1 MQDKKQLFLKGMH
14 HGIPVALGYLAV
26 SFTLGIA
33 AKRAG
38 FTPIQAMLMSL
49 TSNASAS
56 EFSAINL
63 IKNGS
68 AYIEIALT
76 TLILNLRYILMS
88 CALSQKLSS
97 KTGIGHRLAISFDIT
112 DEIFALSVCQRNG
125 LSPYYTYGIIAAAL
139 PCWAMGTF
147 LGTLSGSILPAS
159 VMSAMNVALYC
170 MFIAIV
176 LPPAKENK
184 IVGFLVIISMAAS
197 TLFTYLPGLKQL
209 SSGTMIITLTVVI
222 SLAAAVLFPIEEKDD
237 KKAVE
242 KEASVSCESR

>member
-63 IKNGS
+63 IKNGG

-88 CALSQKLSS
+88 CALSQKLGS

-147 LGTLSGSILPAS
+147 L
-159 VMSAMNVALYC
+159 
-170 MFIAIV
+170 
-176 LPPAKENK
+176 
-184 IVGFLVIISMAAS
+184 VIISMAAS

-209 SSGTMIITLTVVI
+209 SSGTMIIILTVVI

>member
-63 IKNGS
+63 IKNGG

-88 CALSQKLSS
+88 CALSQKLGS
-97 KTGIGHRLAISFDIT
+97 KTGIGHRLVMSLDIT

>member
-1 MQDKKQLFLKGMH
+1 
-14 HGIPVALGYLAV
+14 
-26 SFTLGIA
+26 
-33 AKRAG
+33 
-38 FTPIQAMLMSL
+38 
-49 TSNASAS
+49 
-56 EFSAINL
+56 
-63 IKNGS
+63 
-68 AYIEIALT
+68 
-76 TLILNLRYILMS
+76 MS
-88 CALSQKLSS
+88 CALSQKLGS
-97 KTGIGHRLAISFDIT
+97 KTGIGHRLVMSFDIT